1 MIQAQFRIGGD
12 IIVAIVDGNNV
23 MFGDADGQMT
33 TIEGLKLSKGGVIK
47 EFPDLENND
56 EWRKIVIERFK
67 EKIKTFTSEIDKIN
81 YIKEDLIKFGYEPL
95 FYQQAGHRPKKWT
108 VVG

>member
-12 IIVAIVDGNNV
+12 IVVAIVDGNNL
-23 MFGDADGQMT
+23 MFGDADGQLT

-47 EFPDLENND
+47 EFPDLENNE
-56 EWRKIVIERFK
+56 EWRLIAIQRFK
-67 EKIKTFTSEIDKIN
+67 EKVKMFNKEMDKIN

-95 FYQQAGHRPKKWT
+95 FYQQAGSRTKKWK
-108 VVG
+108 